1 MPINNIYICI
11 KFQIYRYINNLN
23 LNKKQ
28 KVTRQTIGM
37 QTVQVRLAH
46 KGTSNNQSRT
56 KRNQKQNHKI

>member
-11 KFQIYRYINNLN
+11 KFQIYLYINNLN

-46 KGTSNNQSRT
+46 KGTSNNQSIT